1 MADTETDNN
10 IQICLL
16 LVQILRLQNRI
27 AHMASNFLTFFWYPN
42 SRLIYSPDFT
52 CDSDDFQV
60 MASQYFCKRSA
71 LTDQS
76 DAGGDSDFLRPDF
89 PAKAMISSTR
99 VSFR

>member
-1 MADTETDNN
+1 
-10 IQICLL
+10 
-16 LVQILRLQNRI
+16 
-27 AHMASNFLTFFWYPN
+27 MASNFLTFFWYPN

-89 PAKAMISSTR
+89 PGKGDDLLHR